1 MVFKTL
7 PRKELSITAL
17 TEIYRTGKKYLAEE
31 EFGWVLDAV
40 ETGFIFDH
48 DRRMLDRYTFQAH
61 YIDGVMSASSG
72 CILDVALATPVIMSD
87 MTMPIPAIIDN
98 GMMAMALAFKDVG
111 SLLWTG
117 TPIPKNLT
125 DLVETGVPVAA
136 NAKPFKDR
144 DKVFRDLDTIQK
156 AGVSRVGIETDAGQG
171 TKVHDKQIP

>member
-1 MVFKTL
+1 MSHAAYGNLTKWQKKTC
-7 PRKELSITAL
+7 RKRIWL
-17 TEIYRTGKKYLAEE
+17 GV
-31 EFGWVLDAV
+31 GCG

-171 TKVHDKQIP
+171 TKVHDKQIL